1 MAGDTLVLTGQVALV
16 TGAGRGIGRAIALDL
31 ARAGAAVVV
40 NDLDAAPAEA
50 VRDEILSGGGQAVAV
65 AAEIGTEGSAET
77 CIETALEAFG
87 RFDILCANA
96 GVLRD
101 SVLWKTED
109 EAFDLV
115 LRTHLRGTFQC
126 GRAAAR
132 HFRQAGG
139 GGAIIVVGSPAGQL
153 GNFGQSA
160 YSAAKAGIV
169 GMARTWAVELQRAG
183 VAVNAIIPTALTRM
197 TETMPSLAGY
207 VEALNRG
214 EPLPDHLR
222 AEQGIGTPED
232 IAPLVS
238 FLASPV
244 ARDITGQC
252 LGIGGDRLSIWSH
265 PQELSAVTRSG
276 GWTASS
282 IAQVWADLSKDRL
295 QSFGVKLPG

>member
-1 MAGDTLVLTGQVALV
+1 MTGQTLDLAGQVALV
-16 TGAGRGIGRAIALDL
+16 TGAGRGIGRAVALDL

-40 NDLDAAPAEA
+40 NDLDRAPAEA
-50 VRDEILSGGGQAVAV
+50 VAEEIRAGGGQAIAV
-65 AAEIGTEGSAET
+65 AAEIGTGGSAET
-77 CIETALEAFG
+77 CIEAALAAFG
-87 RFDILCANA
+87 RFDILCTNA

-101 SVLWKTED
+101 NVLWKTED

-132 HFRQAGG
+132 HFRATGQ
-139 GGAIIVVGSPAGQL
+139 GGAIITVGSPAGQL

-169 GMARTWAVELQRAG
+169 GMTRTWAVELQRAG

-207 VEALNRG
+207 VEALKRG
-214 EPLPDHLR
+214 EPLPEHLR
-222 AEQGIGTPED
+222 SEQGIGTPED
-232 IAPLVS
+232 IAPLVT

-265 PQELSAVTRSG
+265 PGELGALVRTG
-276 GWTASS
+276 GWTAAE
-282 IAQVWADLSKDRL
+282 IAAAWAELSRDRL
-295 QSFGVKLPG
+295 QTCGVEVPE

>member
-1 MAGDTLVLTGQVALV
+1 MNVSLAGQVALV

-40 NDLDAAPAEA
+40 NDIDSAPAEA
-50 VRDEILSGGGQAVAV
+50 VRDEILSGGGQAIAR
-65 AAEIGTEGSAET
+65 AAEIGAEGSAEA
-77 CIETALEAFG
+77 CIEAALAAFG
-87 RFDILCANA
+87 RFDVLCANA

-132 HFRQAGG
+132 HFRAAGE
-139 GGAIIVVGSPAGQL
+139 GGAIICVGSPAGQL

-197 TETMPSLAGY
+197 TETMPALAGY
-207 VEALNRG
+207 VEKLRQG

-232 IAPLVS
+232 IAPLVA
-238 FLASPV
+238 FLASPA
-244 ARDITGQC
+244 ARAITGQC

-265 PQELSAVTRSG
+265 PQELGALIQPG
-276 GWTASS
+276 GWTAAG
-282 IAQVWADLSKDRL
+282 IAEAWPELSKDRL
-295 QSFGVKLPG
+295 QSFGVVLPE

>member
-1 MAGDTLVLTGQVALV
+1 MAGDTLDLTGQVALV

-31 ARAGAAVVV
+31 ARAGAALVV
-40 NDLDAAPAEA
+40 NDLDTAPAEA
-50 VRDEILSGGGQAVAV
+50 VRDEILSGGGHAVAV

-87 RFDILCANA
+87 RFDVLCANA

-265 PQELSAVTRSG
+265 PRELSAVTRSG
-276 GWTASS
+276 GWTAAS

-295 QSFGVKLPG
+295 QSFGVKVPG